1 MAIAEQT
8 LPLLQEITA
17 IIVSSEMMDGG
28 LFYYSYSLDGAD
40 MVEAYSVAIVLQDQV
55 LLMAIS

>member
-1 MAIAEQT
+1 MET
-8 LPLLQEITA
+8 TETTA
-17 IIVSSEMMDGG
+17 TMVSSEMTDGG

-55 LLMAIS
+55 LLMVIS